1 MSTIGSVIVSL
12 ARRDLLAK
20 EKILLKHP
28 KVGGLVL
35 FAENFF
41 ISSET
46 DLRAL
51 ITEIRLKMPEIV
63 KNSLPPHVDYL
74 RDKIAEVV
82 AENPSLL
89 IKNPAIAKSDLEE
102 FLLKLCLD
110 NTKLLAKDL
119 TNKELSNND
128 LIKFIAEI
136 PNKYPKIVLRD
147 ASSAKEDLK
156 KLIADIR
163 TVNPKLLIMVDHEGG
178 KVWRFTHGFTRLPAA
193 KTIGEQYA
201 KNKDEALKVAF
212 DYGFLMAS
220 ELRECDIDLSLAPVV
235 DLDGDSNVIGAL
247 QRAFH
252 HDPKVVAEIAEQF
265 IRGMN
270 LAGMPATLKHFP
282 GHGSC
287 KLDSHVE
294 KPVDNR
300 SWKEL
305 EIDLAP
311 YRELCKKTD
320 LTFAVMAAHVTYP
333 IVDPDNAAGFSKKW
347 IEEIL
352 RKDCKFAGVVMSD
365 CLSMKGA
372 DIGTPDIRIKA
383 SQAAGCD
390 FQMCTHQKGADLD
403 ALLASFGKIPDNKT
417 SEERRQAFANSLQ
430 KKMKFDAELAKRLL
444 TVKATLTAAN
454 TAASA
459 VTATATN
466 VAAPVVI
473 TSIAAVKTA
482 DVMSGAAAAAATAAT
497 NQVQQSGYKSPTNGK

>member
-41 ISSET
+41 TSSET

-63 KNSLPPHVDYL
+63 KNSLPPRTDYL
-74 RDKIAEVV
+74 KDKIAEVV

-89 IKNPAIAKSDLEE
+89 IKNSTVAKNDLEE

-110 NTKLLAKDL
+110 NAKLLAKNL
-119 TNKELSNND
+119 TSKELSNEE
-128 LIKFIAEI
+128 LTKFIAEI

-156 KLIADIR
+156 KLVADIR
-163 TVNPKLLIMVDHEGG
+163 AINPKLLIMVDHEGG
-178 KVWRFTHGFTRLPAA
+178 KVWRFTHGFTRIPAA

-201 KNKDEALKVAF
+201 KNKDVALKAAF

-220 ELRECDIDLSLAPVV
+220 ELRDCDIDYSLAPVV
-235 DLDGDSNVIGAL
+235 DLDGDSNIIGGW
-247 QRAFH
+247 QRAYH
-252 HDPKVVAEIAEQF
+252 SDLKVVAEIAEQS

-270 LAGMPATLKHFP
+270 QAGMPATLKHFP

-305 EIDLAP
+305 EIDLTP
-311 YRELCKKTD
+311 FRELCKKTD
-320 LTFAVMAAHVTYP
+320 LAFAVMAAHVTYP
-333 IVDPDNAAGFSKKW
+333 KVDPKYAAGFSKKW

-352 RKDCKFAGVVMSD
+352 RKDCKFSGVVMSD

-372 DIGTPDIRIKA
+372 DIGTPDKRIIA

-390 FQMCTHQKGADLD
+390 FQMCTHQKGEDLD
-403 ALLASFGKIPDNKT
+403 TLLASLDKIPDNKT

-430 KKMKFDAELAKRLL
+430 KKMKLDAELAKRLDG
-444 TVKATLTAAN
+444 VKALLSAAN
-454 TAASA
+454 TVTST
-459 VTATATN
+459 VTATATH

-473 TSIAAVKTA
+473 ATIAAVKTA
-482 DVMSGAAAAAATAAT
+482 KTSAAAAAATAAT
-497 NQVQQSGYKSPTNGK
+497 NQAQQSGYNSPNN